1 VLLEPSPSST
11 GLPFGDAYGTLGE
24 TGGNR
29 LVREI
34 RASLT
39 LFGFKISKSPNH
51 LAGHIDADILRRS
64 VGITD

>member
-1 VLLEPSPSST
+1 LNHLHHQLA
-11 GLPFGDAYGTLGE
+11 LPFGDAYGALGE

-29 LVREI
+29 LARGI

-39 LFGFKISKSPNH
+39 LFGFKSASSPNR
-51 LAGHIDADILRRS
+51 LAGHIDAHILHRS